1 MWSRRMLVTLIL
13 TLVILGQAVIA
24 GYVEWA
30 DYKDSIT
37 FNGVSYPVLD
47 ARGCS
52 ATKYNGSSNIPVIIY
67 AGYYVENAT
76 SGLNESI
83 IRSVDEND
91 TEIELVHVYSTQ
103 YLSTEIEG
111 IDVSP
116 SNDYVAMIYN
126 LDELKDG
133 DAALVISDLNLNYE
147 DEYVY
152 DGYNATINFTRFYG
166 LYASQN
172 GVVYVVGYIYD
183 SKNNIRYG
191 LLGEYIWDGSSL
203 QFNRT
208 VFYSFNDPDG
218 ISNNLSFTD
227 VLVGPDGYL
236 YVAGYIP
243 YIDSQGN
250 VYDYKGEVLKINP
263 KTLDVVAEYVVQ
275 LYNSNG
281 YVGAGTVTGNIAAD
295 DSYIYYQFNTLSNI
309 YPYTRAVLF
318 GKLDTSLNP
327 VWTRLWDNKTSNEL
341 GYDLAVTQLN
351 LSIIG
356 LTDNNYGIT
365 VFNYSNAAVLSLDP
379 ATGDPKYLLLVGG
392 NDTESFTYSTIDPN
406 GYLYTLGTTNTQP
419 NNLYEA
425 HIPAQY
431 INVST
436 LSTRL
441 KNIGGIK
448 LYPSGETIPF
458 NKNKA
463 GARPLGNPS
472 TTSVLMELGR
482 KESSGKLV
490 YIHGKPVV
498 KAAERSD
505 PPGLLVKYSVPAGL
519 PSTPPPPIPEDRIL
533 VLAGVLSMLI
543 LSIVYYNIKT
553 RR

>member
-1 MWSRRMLVTLIL
+1 MVLIVGR
-13 TLVILGQAVIA
+13 TVIA

-30 DYKDSIT
+30 DYKDAIV

-47 ARGCS
+47 TRGCS
-52 ATKYNGSSNIPVIIY
+52 ATKYNGSSNTPVIIY
-67 AGYYVENAT
+67 AGYYVENTT

-91 TEIELVHVYSTQ
+91 TEIRLVRVYSTQ
-103 YLSTEIEG
+103 YLRTKIEG

-133 DAALVISDLNLNYE
+133 DAALIISDLNLDYE
-147 DEYVY
+147 DEFIY
-152 DGYNATINFTRFYG
+152 DGYNATINFTRFFNV
-166 LYASQN
+166 YASQN

-183 SKNNIRYG
+183 SGNNAYYG
-191 LLGEYIWDGSSL
+191 LLGEYIWDGNNL
-203 QFNRT
+203 RLNRT
-208 VFYSFNDPDG
+208 VFFSFNDPNG
-218 ISNNLSFTD
+218 ISDNLLFTD
-227 VLVGPDGYL
+227 VLVGPDRYL

-243 YIDSQGN
+243 YVDSQGN
-250 VYDYKGEVLKINP
+250 VYDYKGEVLKIDP
-263 KTLDVVAEYVVQ
+263 RSLDVVAEHIVP
-275 LYNSNG
+275 LYNSDG
-281 YVGAGTVTGNIAAD
+281 YVGSGTVTGNIAAD
-295 DSYIYYQFNTLSNI
+295 DSYIYYQFNTLSDT

-327 VWTRLWDNKTSNEL
+327 VWTHSWDNKTSNEL

-351 LSIIG
+351 LTIIG

-392 NDTESFTYSTIDPN
+392 NDSESFAYHAIDPN
-406 GYLYTLGTTNTQP
+406 GYLYTLGTTRTKS

-425 HIPAQY
+425 RISAQY
-431 INVST
+431 INIST
-436 LSTRL
+436 FSKTL
-441 KNIGGIK
+441 KNIEGIK
-448 LYPSGETIPF
+448 LYPRGVIIPF
-458 NKNKA
+458 AGNKA
-463 GARPLGNPS
+463 AVNTLGKPS
-472 TTSVLMELGR
+472 TIRLLTEIGR
-482 KESSGKLV
+482 KKPNIKLL
-490 YIHGKPVV
+490 YIPGKPNVM
-498 KAAERSD
+498 ATRSGD

-533 VLAGVLSMLI
+533 VLAGVLSML
-543 LSIVYYNIKT
+543 LVSIVFHRVRT